1 MQLLTSPPYVVVVPA
16 SADLDG
22 IQPFECEAP
31 QGIGE
36 REAGRIDQLTA
47 EAELID
53 RIMFAG
59 YAGPDWERLREALA
73 AYGFVVC
80 RAWIGSG
87 QIFAECA
94 KKRIAGLH
102 RDPRL
107 PGDADDVAQ
116 ETVVAALL
124 FFRTHVLIPRVWNP
138 ERGASL
144 KTFFV
149 GACVLHFRNAY
160 RGWRRQRNRFGVF
173 QDVEVAH
180 VRDDRPSARPDRA
193 AAVALLL
200 HDVKDPLVR
209 QIGAYLA
216 QGYTQ
221 GEVAELMNLELDAVR
236 SRLERYRGQ
245 HHG

>member
-1 MQLLTSPPYVVVVPA
+1 MHLLILQQRLGAVPA
-16 SADLDG
+16 VADLGG
-22 IQPFECEAP
+22 IQPFQCEPP

-36 REAGRIDQLTA
+36 REAARVDQLTA

-73 AYGFVVC
+73 GYGLVVC
-80 RAWIGSG
+80 SAWIGTG
-87 QIFAECA
+87 QIFTECA
-94 KKRIAGLH
+94 KKGIAGLS

-107 PGDADDVAQ
+107 PGDAEDVAAD
-116 ETVVAALL
+116 TVIAALTY
-124 FFRTHVLIPRVWNP
+124 FREHVLIPRVWNP
-138 ERGASL
+138 ELGASL

-149 GACVLHFRNAY
+149 GACVLHFRNVY
-160 RGWRRQRNRFGVF
+160 RGWRRQQNRFGVF
-173 QDVEVAH
+173 QDADIT
-180 VRDDRPSARPDRA
+180 RAGDARPSSRPDRA

-200 HDVKDPLVR
+200 HDVKDPLIR
-209 QIGAYLA
+209 QIGVYIA

-221 GEVAELMNLELDAVR
+221 GEVADLLNLELDNVR
-236 SRLERYRGQ
+236 SRLERYRGR

>member
-1 MQLLTSPPYVVVVPA
+1 MQFLTAPHTIVVPA

-36 REAGRIDQLTA
+36 REAARVDQLTA

-59 YAGPDWERLREALA
+59 YAGPDWDRLREALA
-73 AYGFVVC
+73 GYGFVVC
-80 RAWIGSG
+80 HAWIASG

-94 KKRIAGLH
+94 KKRIAGLR
-102 RDPRL
+102 RDARL
-107 PGDADDVAQ
+107 PGDAEDVAQ
-116 ETVVAALL
+116 ETVIAALP
-124 FFRTHVLIPRVWNP
+124 FFRARVLVPRVWKP
-138 ERGASL
+138 ELGASL

-160 RGWRRQRNRFGVF
+160 RGWRRQQNRFGVF
-173 QDVEVAH
+173 QDVEVAR
-180 VRDDRPSARPDRA
+180 VGDGRPSSRPDRA

-209 QIGAYLA
+209 QIGVYLA

-221 GEVAELMNLELDAVR
+221 GEIAELMNLELDAVR
-236 SRLERYRGQ
+236 SRLERYRGH